1 MMNHEINAAFRARL
15 QEDRALLLPGAANAL
30 AARVIED
37 CGFEAIF
44 LTGAGLT
51 NSYYGKPDLG
61 FMGLSDI
68 AAHTAAIR
76 NISALPIIADA
87 DTGFGNAVNMYH
99 SVRTLELAGASA
111 IQIEDQINPKRCGH
125 FSGKDVVA
133 LPEARDRIR
142 AAVDARTD
150 PNLMILARTDAR
162 ATQGLEA
169 ALDRAAAFIEDGADI
184 TFVEAP
190 ENAEEIRA
198 IPARLKNTPQL
209 LNIVVGGRTPT
220 LEFDELEAMG
230 FSLILYANVALQ
242 AAIRGMYSALHDLKS
257 NRKFEDTGAIAGFE
271 ERQRVV
277 NKSYYDGLE
286 KRYGE

>member
-15 QEDRALLLPGAANAL
+15 EEDRALLLPGAANAL

-76 NISALPIIADA
+76 NVSTLPVIADA
-87 DTGFGNAVNMYH
+87 DTGFGNAVNLYH
-99 SVRTLELAGASA
+99 TVRTLELAGASA
-111 IQIEDQINPKRCGH
+111 IQIEDQLNPKRCGH
-125 FSGKDVVA
+125 FSGKDVA
-133 LPEARDRIR
+133 DLSEARDRIR

-162 ATQGLEA
+162 ATLGLNA
-169 ALDRAAAFIEDGADI
+169 ALERAEAFIEDGADI
-184 TFVEAP
+184 TFIEAP
-190 ENAEEIRA
+190 ESVEEIRA
-198 IPARLKNTPQL
+198 IPVRLKETPQM
-209 LNIVVGGRTPT
+209 LNIVVGGRTPV
-220 LEFDELEAMG
+220 LEFEELEAMG
-230 FSLILYANVALQ
+230 FSLVLYANVALQ
-242 AAIRGMYSALHDLKS
+242 AAIRGMCMALSDLKK
-257 NRKFEDTGAIAGFE
+257 NRKFEDTGVIAGFE

-277 NKSYYDGLE
+277 NKGYYDALE
-286 KRYGE
+286 ARYGK

>member
-1 MMNHEINAAFRARL
+1 MMNHEINAVFRARL
-15 QEDRALLLPGAANAL
+15 QEDRALLLPGASNAL

-68 AAHTAAIR
+68 ASHTAAIR
-76 NISALPIIADA
+76 NISKLPIIADA

-99 SVRTLELAGASA
+99 TVRTLELAGASA

-125 FSGKDVVA
+125 FSGKDVVDVR
-133 LPEARDRIR
+133 EARDRIR

-169 ALDRAAAFIEDGADI
+169 ALERAEAFIEEGADI

-190 ENAEEIRA
+190 ENEEEIRA
-198 IPARLKNTPQL
+198 IPARLKSTPQM
-209 LNIVVGGRTPT
+209 LNIVIGGRTPS
-220 LEFDELEAMG
+220 LEFDKLEEMG
-230 FSLILYANVALQ
+230 FSLVLYANVALQ
-242 AAIRGMYSALHDLKS
+242 AAIRGMYSALSDLKT
-257 NRKFEDTGAIAGFE
+257 NRKFEDTGVIAGFE

-277 NKSYYDGLE
+277 NKSYYDALE
-286 KRYGE
+286 KRYGK

>member
-125 FSGKDVVA
+125 FAGKDVVA

-162 ATQGLEA
+162 ATQGLDA

-190 ENAEEIRA
+190 ETAEEIRA
-198 IPARLKNTPQL
+198 IPARLKGTPQL

-220 LEFDELEAMG
+220 LEFEELEAMG

-242 AAIRGMYSALHDLKS
+242 AAIRGMYSALGDLKT
-257 NRKFEDTGAIAGFE
+257 NRKFEDTGVIAGFE

-277 NKSYYDGLE
+277 NKTYYDALE